1 MKNECN
7 IARDLMP
14 LCIDGVASEES
25 KKYVD
30 DHIAE
35 CTECAVTYGEMRVEL
50 PRINAEKEKAAME
63 QAAQEVNRKRRN
75 RKRLLIA
82 LTSLVTALVFIA
94 GCLVYDY
101 ASVRSEVP
109 VALDAY
115 DAYLSRTREGGE
127 VILNI
132 DMKDDSLV
140 FGVSGHAEET
150 ESGGW
155 IWRTAPHTP
164 LIRHYTNHPQKG
176 LWTDPFDHWYW
187 IDGVI
192 YSGNPANNEPLE
204 KVILTCGKEEKVIYQ
219 TGDEIPFCSEEMEAY
234 FKAADEAYD
243 YAHSSA
249 NRRSFDFAEKNA
261 ALWDKANELRKLVPE
276 WQ

>member
-75 RKRLLIA
+75 RKRK
-82 LTSLVTALVFIA
+82 LVVLTALVTVQVVMA
-94 GCLVYDY
+94 GCFGYDY
-101 ASVRSEVP
+101 ASIRSERP
-109 VALDAY
+109 VALDEY
-115 DAYLSRTREGGE
+115 DAYLSCTREGSQ
-127 VILNI
+127 IFLNI
-132 DMKDDSLV
+132 DMEDDSLV
-140 FGVSGHAEET
+140 FGVSGRGEKT

-155 IWRTAPHTP
+155 IWSTAPNTP
-164 LIRHYTNHPQKG
+164 LIRHYSSQPQKG
-176 LWTDPFDHWYW
+176 LWTDRFDHWYW

-192 YSGNPANNEPLE
+192 YNGNPANNEPIE

-234 FKAADEAYD
+234 YRAMDEAFD
-243 YAHSSA
+243 YEHSSA
-249 NRRSFDFAEKNA
+249 NRRSFDYDEKRD
-261 ALWDKANELRKLVPE
+261 ALWDKVFEMHELVPE